1 MAASWESWQ
10 HSLPQA
16 PHADVKQIR
25 GNVSDAEKQINA
37 NILAYFTTGSGVSR
51 FPPFGS
57 EIVRRLKIIE
67 LNVRNDEST
76 GNAES
81 EVVLEIEVTESMCNV
96 YGTMHGGCAAF
107 VLDPTTVA
115 AMVLLGRAKGFDGT
129 GVSTSMNVYW
139 HHPAPLGSTLIITT
153 HSVFVDGRARLAR
166 CEMREKGTGKLIVS
180 GTHALVNAGRATAT
194 APKL

>member
-1 MAASWESWQ
+1 MAAGWESWQ

-81 EVVLEIEVTESMCNV
+81 EVVLEIEVTESE
-96 YGTMHGGCAAF
+96 
-107 VLDPTTVA
+107 
-115 AMVLLGRAKGFDGT
+115 
-129 GVSTSMNVYW
+129 
-139 HHPAPLGSTLIITT
+139 PL
-153 HSVFVDGRARLAR
+153 V
-166 CEMREKGTGKLIVS
+166 VS
-180 GTHALVNAGRATAT
+180 GVERVLMFVEACAMCMGRCTAAAQHSFSIRKFFFVSHAFN
-194 APKL
+194 